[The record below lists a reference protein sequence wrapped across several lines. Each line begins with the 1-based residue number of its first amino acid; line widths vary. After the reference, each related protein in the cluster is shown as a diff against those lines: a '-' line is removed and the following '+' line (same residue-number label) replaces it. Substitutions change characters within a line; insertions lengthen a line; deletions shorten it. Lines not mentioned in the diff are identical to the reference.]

1 MEWNQK
7 VKVKT
12 GQYEGMVGRVEGFL
26 KSMNLYIINLTC
38 GRQELFKDYELEKI
52 LDKNMIK
59 GTDLG
64 QKLRRIR
71 RAKNITLKD
80 LSERV
85 NVPYATMINYEQGN
99 TAPQLDN
106 LRKIANEL
114 GYEVVLRPL
123 RETEDLIKED
133 FD

>member
-7 VKVKT
+7 VKIKT
-12 GQYEGMVGRVEGFL
+12 GQYEGMIGRVEGFL
-26 KSMNLYIINLTC
+26 TSMSSYVINLTC
-38 GRQELFKDYELEKI
+38 GKQELFKDYELEMMT
-52 LDKNMIK
+52 DRNMIR

-85 NVPYATMINYEQGN
+85 NVPYTTMINYEQGN

-123 RETEDLIKED
+123 RETEELIKED
-133 FD
+133 F